1 MPVFPLVKGVVNIM
15 NDTKATGRTSEEVSK
30 AGTYAPNCC
39 DVEMFFDEGRTFQR
53 CPRCERLTR
62 WQLVTIRQGKIA

>member
-1 MPVFPLVKGVVNIM
+1 MKDRKLVHK
-15 NDTKATGRTSEEVSK
+15 TTEEVSQ

-39 DVEMFFDEGRTFQR
+39 EVEMFFEAGRTFQR

-62 WQLVTIRQGKIA
+62 WELVRVRQGKTAA